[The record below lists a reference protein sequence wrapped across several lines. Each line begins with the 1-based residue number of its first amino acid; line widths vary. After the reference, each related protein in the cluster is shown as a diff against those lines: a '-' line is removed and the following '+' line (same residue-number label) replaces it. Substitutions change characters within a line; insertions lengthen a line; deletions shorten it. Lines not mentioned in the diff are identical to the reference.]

1 VDLRILD
8 GRVRKSLAIPATPK
22 VLVSAVPAFALEID
36 ETVSRKHLP
45 ISSDPNDMVVKDPPA
60 QLKVAFVDCP
70 YCDGEN
76 IVGKAKSSNTQSGLP
91 DREIACK
98 HCQCLFLL
106 SESVKGIR
114 SRLVGRSD
122 AA

>member
-1 VDLRILD
+1 
-8 GRVRKSLAIPATPK
+8 
-22 VLVSAVPAFALEID
+22 VSTVPASALEID
-36 ETVSRKHLP
+36 GTVSHKHLP
-45 ISSDPNDMVVKDPPA
+45 ISSDPNGMVVKDSPA
-60 QLKVAFVDCP
+60 QMKIAFVDCP

-76 IVGKAKSSNTQSGLP
+76 IVGKPKSSNGQSGFP
-91 DREIACK
+91 DDLEIACK

-114 SRLVGRSD
+114 SRSVGRSD